1 MAKSL
6 RFVASMASNIPCHI
20 IDQDT
25 TKKREICFGQTV
37 CPIGDNMV
45 TLFQLLKTN
54 LMKVQLQAVEAN
66 ISIK

>member
-54 LMKVQLQAVEAN
+54 LHFQLQAVEAN